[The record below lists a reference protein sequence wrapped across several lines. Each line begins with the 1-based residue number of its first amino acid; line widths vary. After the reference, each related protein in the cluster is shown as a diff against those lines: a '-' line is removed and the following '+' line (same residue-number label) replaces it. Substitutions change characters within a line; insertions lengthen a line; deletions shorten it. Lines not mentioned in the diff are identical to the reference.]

1 MKFFKSIDAMS
12 AAPKSGF
19 SKQEQTKFM
28 SNALIKPAIS
38 PFIKDKLTPNKNQ
51 RILSPLNFK
60 NLASIN
66 SEPNLKQF
74 NTLNG
79 P

>member
-1 MKFFKSIDAMS
+1 MKFFKSKDTMS

-19 SKQEQTKFM
+19 STQEQTKFM
-28 SNALIKPAIS
+28 SHALIKPAIS
-38 PFIKDKLTPNKNQ
+38 PFIKDKLTSNNNQ
-51 RILSPLNFK
+51 RILSPLNFN

-74 NTLNG
+74 NTLKG
-79 P
+79 S